1 VNLSDLPA
9 KVALNYQSKVVT
21 FRQRQVTIPPRQSAD
36 LKLDFVPRK
45 INPDYRKEITF
56 VNTKNKS
63 NDQFV
68 SVRANN
74 IDPLRITFHSVFY
87 HLITPY
93 SHNYLDFEN
102 VIVGSPAVTF
112 SPLFSRS
119 SRASTYTWIIN
130 LSISTGSHFPHPQR
144 QRQGS

>member
-1 VNLSDLPA
+1 MTLCWACFL
-9 KVALNYQSKVVT
+9 
-21 FRQRQVTIPPRQSAD
+21 AD
-36 LKLDFVPRK
+36 DRSRC
-45 INPDYRKEITF
+45 RKEITF

-102 VIVGSPAVTF
+102 VIVGSPAVPLLSFVLSFVRSF
-112 SPLFSRS
+112 SF
-119 SRASTYTWIIN
+119 
-130 LSISTGSHFPHPQR
+130 GFVV
-144 QRQGS
+144 

>member
-1 VNLSDLPA
+1 VEVLNLSDLPA

-21 FRQRQVTIPPRQSAD
+21 FRQRQITIPPRQSAD
-36 LKLDFVPRK
+36 LKMDFVPRK

-56 VNTKNKS
+56 VNTKNKEG

-102 VIVGSPAVTF
+102 VIVGSPAVRVHPF
-112 SPLFSRS
+112 LHS
-119 SRASTYTWIIN
+119 SYSFIN
-130 LSISTGSHFPHPQR
+130 YF
-144 QRQGS
+144 